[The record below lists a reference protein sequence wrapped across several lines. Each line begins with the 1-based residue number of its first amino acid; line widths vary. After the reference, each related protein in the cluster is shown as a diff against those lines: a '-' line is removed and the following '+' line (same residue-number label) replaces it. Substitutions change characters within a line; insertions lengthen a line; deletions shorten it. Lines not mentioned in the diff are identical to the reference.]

1 VSDADVRKITHE
13 NAMRHFRYDPFA
25 HLAKEKCTVG
35 ALRAQ
40 AQHVDLSLKS
50 GGGTPAAPE
59 DAPFV
64 TIGHVKKQLMHAF
77 ATPFEGSGP
86 SRPAD
91 PEQLKKRFDRN

>member
-1 VSDADVRKITHE
+1 
-13 NAMRHFRYDPFA
+13 MRHFSYDPFK

-40 AQHVDLSLKS
+40 AKDVDLSLKS
-50 GGGTPAAPE
+50 GGGMPAAPE

-64 TIGHVKKQLMHAF
+64 TIGHIIKQLSQAF

-86 SRPAD
+86 NQPID
-91 PEQLKKRFDRN
+91 PEQLKKRWDRS